1 MRKAATAVVIG
12 IAFAGTTMPGAANA
26 TIMEWA
32 TSFERF
38 MAGLKTVDRQV
49 SSSASQTQHVIKKS
63 EEAAVNAE
71 LAQEQALRM
80 ADIKNRYSYET
91 GQGETSCAVVDARSG
106 LSGVDN
112 SEKKML
118 TAFRS
123 SDQKYLSS
131 GGNAA
136 ATIKN
141 SLLKRIGHYCTDQE
155 RAALGPT
162 YCQSTVRSERNAGD
176 SNAAPFLVNRNYGG
190 AEVVTAADY
199 IDVLAPLPTIKPNA
213 EVVGDRLE
221 LMSARMRG
229 AALSASR
236 STMMGVAV
244 SGMGG
249 DMQ

>member
-1 MRKAATAVVIG
+1 MLKRAATLLISVAL
-12 IAFAGTTMPGAANA
+12 AGLAPSSANA

-49 SSSASQTQHVIKKS
+49 SGSNSQTQQVIKKAD
-63 EEAAVNAE
+63 EAAVNVE
-71 LAQEQALRM
+71 LAQEQAFRV
-80 ADIKNRYSYET
+80 ADIKNQYSYET
-91 GQGETSCAVVDARSG
+91 GQGETSCAVVEARSG

-112 SEKKML
+112 SEKRMMS
-118 TAFRS
+118 AFRA
-123 SDQKYLSS
+123 SDQQYLAN

-141 SLLKRIGHYCTDQE
+141 SLLKRIGHYCTDEE
-155 RAALGPT
+155 REALGPT

-199 IDVLAPLPTIKPNA
+199 IDVLAPLPTIKPDA
-213 EVVGDRLE
+213 EVVGDQLE
-221 LMSARMRG
+221 LMNARMRG